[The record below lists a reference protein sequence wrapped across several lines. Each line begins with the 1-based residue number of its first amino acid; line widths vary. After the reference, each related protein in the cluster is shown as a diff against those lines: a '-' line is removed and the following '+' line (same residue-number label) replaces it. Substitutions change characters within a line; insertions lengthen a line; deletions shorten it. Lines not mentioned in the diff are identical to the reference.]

1 MLQSLHVK
9 NLALI
14 DEAEVIFSP
23 GLNIL
28 TGETG
33 AGKSLLLGS
42 INLALGGKVFKDLI
56 REDKDYALVE
66 LSFFIQDDKKREKL
80 KQMDVFFEEEGQL
93 FISRRIIK
101 GRSTSKV
108 NGETVSAAQLHQITE
123 LLLDIY
129 GQHEHQ
135 SLLYRSKH
143 LEILDEFAGEELLP
157 KKQKLAQAFEEYRK
171 AAERRKEFQL
181 DEEQRLRECAFLK
194 FEIEEIE
201 NAQLKEG
208 EEEELLLWY
217 KKAIHS
223 RKILETIHRIHEEIS
238 SGAADGA
245 GEKIGRAVKD
255 IAVIA
260 EYDEELNSIQGQIE
274 NIDELLS
281 DVCREIAS
289 YTASLEFDEE
299 EFTEKEKRLD
309 LIRALEGKYGNSI
322 EKIFDYQKEK
332 IQRLS
337 VLENYEK
344 NKEEA
349 QAQEEEKKQ
358 IVLKICEEVS
368 EIRKKAAEGLIE
380 KITDG
385 LRDLNFLEVKFD
397 IIFEKMENLSRNGYD
412 EIEFMISTN
421 PGSPI
426 RPLGKVA
433 SGGELSRIMLAIKTV
448 LSEKDGVET
457 LIFDEIDTGISGRTA
472 QKVSE
477 KLSEISKKRQ
487 VLCITHLA
495 QIAAMADSH
504 YMIEKNV
511 VENKTI
517 TGIRHLSEQEI
528 IEELARILGGAEITE
543 TIRNS
548 AKEMKDLARK
558 TKMKEV

>member
-260 EYDEELNSIQGQIE
+260 EYDEELNSIQGQLE

-368 EIRKKAAEGLIE
+368 EIRKKAAEGLTE

-558 TKMKEV
+558 TKMKEI

>member
-157 KKQKLAQAFEEYRK
+157 KKQKLAQVFEEYRK

-201 NAQLKEG
+201 NAQLKEE

-260 EYDEELNSIQGQIE
+260 EYDEELNSIQGQLE

-309 LIRALEGKYGNSI
+309 LIRALEGKYGSSI

-558 TKMKEV
+558 TKMKEI

>member
-260 EYDEELNSIQGQIE
+260 EYDEELNSIQGQLE

-558 TKMKEV
+558 TKMKEI

>member
-260 EYDEELNSIQGQIE
+260 EYDEELNSIQGQLE

-558 TKMKEV
+558 TKIKET

>member
-260 EYDEELNSIQGQIE
+260 EYDEELNSIQGQLE

-349 QAQEEEKKQ
+349 QAQEEEKRQ

-517 TGIRHLSEQEI
+517 TGILHLSEQEI

-558 TKMKEV
+558 TKMKEI

>member
-260 EYDEELNSIQGQIE
+260 EYDEELNSIQGQLE

-349 QAQEEEKKQ
+349 QAQEEEKRQ

-558 TKMKEV
+558 TKMKEI

>member
-558 TKMKEV
+558 TKMKEI

>member
-157 KKQKLAQAFEEYRK
+157 KKQKLTQAFEEYRK

-260 EYDEELNSIQGQIE
+260 EYDEELNSIQGQLE

-368 EIRKKAAEGLIE
+368 EIRKKAAEGLTE

-558 TKMKEV
+558 TKMKEI